1 VSSVVLL
8 LLQAAV
14 SVAPTPDAPD
24 ERLLHPV
31 QPSPTCHPSP
41 NEIVV
46 CGHDA
51 DAYRLP
57 KAGPLP
63 DNPVLPKAE
72 WKLFGDTTMGAN
84 AAQRVMPNTGRRG
97 VAAMVTVKVPF

>member
-8 LLQAAV
+8 LFQAAV
-14 SVAPTPDAPD
+14 SITPPPAEPD
-24 ERLLHPV
+24 DRLLHPV
-31 QPSPTCHPSP
+31 QPSTCRPSP
-41 NEIVV
+41 DEIVV

-63 DNPVLPKAE
+63 DNPILPKAE
-72 WKLFGDTTMGAN
+72 WKLFGDTKMGVHAE
-84 AAQRVMPNTGRRG
+84 QRTLPNGG
-97 VAAMVTVKVPF
+97 GSAPAAMVTIKVPF